1 MIHAKIDLYVKDR
14 KESEFPD
21 SQTIAEMLFHDTSLI
36 EGKDF
41 LRKSDNYFIHISVFN
56 DKTHD
61 RGGVAYRMFEPE
73 LLDTLYGRREE

>member
-61 RGGVAYRMFEPE
+61 RGSESRHPGVAGSF
-73 LLDTLYGRREE
+73 G